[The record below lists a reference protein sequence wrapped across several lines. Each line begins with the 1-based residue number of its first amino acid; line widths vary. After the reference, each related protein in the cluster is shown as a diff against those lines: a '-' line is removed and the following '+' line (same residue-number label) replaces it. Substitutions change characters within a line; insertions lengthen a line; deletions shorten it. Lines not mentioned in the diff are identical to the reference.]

1 MPSTV
6 QVQTVKEESEAIVR
20 QVSHQD
26 EEEQPF
32 QISPCLCQVLQN
44 AEFANIQRDLDVV
57 ELWSGVESIVTAAR
71 NKGLKAEPFD
81 KNRKPGV
88 TTFSEDIC
96 SDRLI
101 LR

>member
-1 MPSTV
+1 M
-6 QVQTVKEESEAIVR
+6 KEESEAIVR